1 MVKLAAAPVDG
12 TANDALVALISK
24 ALALPKRA
32 VRIAAGERSRTKRVE
47 IEGIDFDEIQR
58 RLSNCT

>member
-1 MVKLAAAPVDG
+1 MVKIAAAPVDG
-12 TANDALVALISK
+12 AANDALIALISK

-58 RLSNCT
+58 RLSNRT